1 MRNGLWKKHY
11 GSEEETEMEAIE
23 TVNRITLLVC
33 AAVIGAAVYFQVA
46 NKKKQSGKG
55 KKQKQKKSQ
64 KTVAAE
70 PDVKRQKQL
79 EWGIFAAL
87 MLLALGVR
95 AWQFGSIPGGMNQDG
110 AMAAVDAK
118 ALADY
123 ATDRYGM
130 HMPVHF
136 TAWGYGQMSVLLSY
150 LMVPFIK
157 LFGLSA
163 VTARLPMLLV
173 SLCGMAAAY
182 FLFRRLFGVRAGQIV
197 LAFLIF
203 NPWHFMQSRWALDCN
218 VFPHMFLLGVFFML
232 KGIADKKR
240 YLFISMVF
248 YALCMYSYGISFY
261 TVPVFLLAICIYMLV
276 KKVIGWKEAGISAG
290 VYALVSWPIYTTMAL
305 NTLRLKT
312 IETPFFTMP
321 FFPDS
326 VRSQDILFFA
336 DDKWEQL
343 GTNIKAMMSVIL
355 EGDTLPWNTIPGF
368 GTIYTCFLLFVPVG
382 IYYAVHVYRKEKDL
396 IKRTGCLSL
405 LFFFGIGILAGI
417 LTASVNVNRINIMMY
432 PMILFAAMG
441 IYFVYES
448 RKKLALVLVPV
459 YLLLGVM
466 FVNQY
471 FTDYAESIRYS
482 FFDGFIEAVQD
493 LEESSNCQVYCI
505 TPDSQYQGSY
515 HVSEILTLFA
525 LQLDAKYYQ
534 GETEGDEIPYAN
546 KFYYC
551 NASQTQV
558 DASSGV
564 GYVVSTGELGLFP
577 ESDYHIELHDNFG
590 TVIPLNCYKGE

>member
-1 MRNGLWKKHY
+1 MNGLWKKHY

-23 TVNRITLLVC
+23 TINRITLLVC
-33 AAVIGAAVYFQVA
+33 AAVIGAAVYFQVV
-46 NKKKQSGKG
+46 NHKKQSVRG
-55 KKQKQKKSQ
+55 KKQKQKKNQ

-70 PDVKRQKQL
+70 PDAKRQKQL

-87 MLLALGVR
+87 MLLALGFR

-110 AMAAVDAK
+110 AQAAIDAK

-130 HMPVHF
+130 YMPVHF
-136 TAWGYGQMSVLLSY
+136 TGLGYGQMSVLLSY
-150 LMVPFIK
+150 LMVPLFK
-157 LFGLSA
+157 LFGVSV
-163 VTARLPMLLV
+163 VTARLPMLIV
-173 SLCGMAAAY
+173 SLCGIAAAY
-182 FLFRRLFGVRAGQIV
+182 FMFRRLFGVRAGQIV
-197 LAFLIF
+197 LAFLVF

-218 VFPHMFLLGVFFML
+218 VFPHMFLLGMFFML

-240 YLFISMVF
+240 YLYISMVF
-248 YALCMYSYGISFY
+248 YALCMYSYGIAFY
-261 TVPVFLLAICIYMLV
+261 TVPVFLLAACIYMLV

-290 VYALVSWPIYTTMAL
+290 VYALVSWPIYTTMAI
-305 NTLRLKT
+305 NALRLET
-312 IETPFFTMP
+312 IETPFFTMA

-326 VRSQDILFFA
+326 VRSKDILFFA
-336 DDKWEQL
+336 EDKWEQL
-343 GTNIKAMMSVIL
+343 GINIKAMISVLL
-355 EGDTLPWNTIPGF
+355 EGDTLPWNTIQGF

-382 IYYAVHVYRKEKDL
+382 IYYAVHVYRKEADI
-396 IKRTGCLSL
+396 IKKTSCMSL
-405 LFFFGIGILAGI
+405 LFFFATGILAGI
-417 LTASVNVNRINIMMY
+417 LTSSVNVNRINIIMY
-432 PMILFAAMG
+432 PLVLFAAMG

-459 YLLLGVM
+459 YLLMSVM

-482 FFDGFIEAVQD
+482 FYEGFIDAVQD
-493 LEESSNCQVYCI
+493 LEESSDCQVYCI

-525 LQLDAKYYQ
+525 LQIDAKYYQ
-534 GETEGDEIPYAN
+534 GETKGDEIPYEN
-546 KFYYC
+546 KYYYC
-551 NASQTQV
+551 NASQTQP
-558 DASSGV
+558 DASSGI
-564 GYVVSTGELGLFP
+564 GYVVSIAELGLFS
-577 ESDYHIELHDNFG
+577 ENEYHIEIHDNFA